1 MNFDAKSKNV
11 TASYSTGD
19 TVGIQIHEVDR
30 TNTSSR
36 LLPCK
41 ILDVNDDNQSSNY
54 TLYTKKGKIKNTFQ
68 AEDLVDMRNVHFPG
82 LHETDIDGLPEL
94 SLIQASR
101 LHTAWNPIHI
111 SNGSTVCTCKGKC
124 TTIKCK
130 CKKANLSCSNKCHP
144 HSTMCRNKINHKD

>member
-68 AEDLVDMRNVHFPG
+68 AEDLVDMRNVHFPE
-82 LHETDIDGLPEL
+82 LHETDIDNLPEL

-101 LHTAWNPIHI
+101 
-111 SNGSTVCTCKGKC
+111 
-124 TTIKCK
+124 
-130 CKKANLSCSNKCHP
+130 
-144 HSTMCRNKINHKD
+144 